1 MHLNVRVA
9 HLNRRNFF
17 YAAIAR
23 RRQAGMAVDYQAT
36 GTDRDGILDDHDRGC
51 ESDTTTRVW
60 NLSFTH
66 RSPSKFYML
75 CHTKRRLGP
84 YVPYAARL
92 LGVPGFNACSTATP
106 RAWATVSNDWPVSAS
121 TGAPLPRFATR
132 LRVRSQ

>member
-1 MHLNVRVA
+1 MHLDIRVA

-17 YAAIAR
+17 DAAIAR
-23 RRQAGMAVDYQAT
+23 RRQAGVAVDNQTA

-66 RSPSKFYML
+66 RSPSKFYKL
-75 CHTKRRLGP
+75 CHTKGT
-84 YVPYAARL
+84 YAARL
-92 LGVPGFNACSTATP
+92 CVPGLNACSTATP